1 MNKKLCNQLIE
12 QATMFEAPQIG
23 IKDVLNEYGLIE
35 LVVRE
40 CASVA
45 TRAENNENELRS
57 MYQVILEHFEFV
69 DKHGRAI

>member
-12 QATMFEAPQIG
+12 QATMFGAPQIG

-40 CASVA
+40 CALVA

>member
-1 MNKKLCNQLIE
+1 MSKKLCNQLIE
-12 QATMFEAPQIG
+12 QATMAGAPQIG

-45 TRAENNENELRS
+45 TRAENNEDELRS

>member
-12 QATMFEAPQIG
+12 QATMFGAPQIG

-45 TRAENNENELRS
+45 TRAENNENELRL